1 MNLIFLLLLFQD
13 IHMSEY
19 ILTGFHS
26 TLGHL
31 KAQTSSQVQAQ
42 AAAKVIERLIPDK
55 ATLFQ
60 VTVDPKLGP
69 VGKDTFKVP

>member
-1 MNLIFLLLLFQD
+1 MLFQD

-31 KAQTSSQVQAQ
+31 KPQASPEVQAE
-42 AAAKVIERLIPDK
+42 AAAGVIERLIPDK
-55 ATLFQ
+55 ARLFQ

>member
-1 MNLIFLLLLFQD
+1 
-13 IHMSEY
+13 MSEY
-19 ILTGFHS
+19 NLTGFHS

-31 KAQTSSQVQAQ
+31 KTQTSLQDQAQ
-42 AAAKVIERLIPDK
+42 AAAGVIERLIPDK
-55 ATLFQ
+55 ARLFQ